1 MANNEIIYAQLIDM
15 SSPSAVFAEIR
26 HLAGL
31 MAGTIDLQRLETVF
45 AKTCDL
51 FAGNYPGYRACNTH
65 YHDLRHTTDV
75 FLSFARLLHGAH
87 EEGVRVSPSEATMAL
102 ISTLLHDTGYIQKDS
117 DRSGTGGKYTLTH
130 VVRSVSF
137 LKEFLPCHGFS
148 AGEISLC
155 EKLVMGTCIRTEITE
170 ESFPTDSSHLL
181 GKMIGT
187 ADLLG
192 QLADR
197 IYLEK
202 LLFLYREFREA
213 NMTGYNSEMDL
224 LTSTISFYA
233 LMEKRLADEL
243 ANVRKYMLTHFRRRW
258 GIDRDLYREA
268 IDRNLDY
275 LRNLLDQHSADY
287 RANLKREGLVQ
298 KLISIE
304 ACERMNGKKPGQAA
318 GKA

>member
-1 MANNEIIYAQLIDM
+1 MANNEIIYAQLVDM
-15 SSPSAVFAEIR
+15 SSPSAVFAEIS
-26 HLAGL
+26 HLSGL
-31 MAGTIDLQRLETVF
+31 MAGIIDLQRLEMVF

-51 FAGNYPGYRACNTH
+51 YTGKYPGYRACNTH

-87 EEGVRVSPSEATMAL
+87 EEGVRLSSHEATMAL
-102 ISTLLHDTGYIQKDS
+102 ISTLLHDTGYIQESS
-117 DRSGTGGKYTLTH
+117 DCSGTGGKYTLTH
-130 VVRSVSF
+130 VARSVSF
-137 LKEFLPCHGFS
+137 LKGFLPRHGFS
-148 AGEISLC
+148 SEEVSLC
-155 EKLVMGTCIRTEITE
+155 ESFVSGTCIRTTIADDD
-170 ESFPTDSSHLL
+170 FPTRSAHLL

-213 NMTGYNSEMDL
+213 NMTGYSNEMDL
-224 LTSTISFYA
+224 LTSTISFYG
-233 LMEKRLADEL
+233 LMKKRLADEL
-243 ANVRKYMLTHFRRRW
+243 SNVRKFMVTHFRTRW

-268 IDRNLDY
+268 IDRNLEY
-275 LRNLLDQHSADY
+275 LQNLLDQHSSDY
-287 RANLKREGLVQ
+287 RDNLKREGLVQ

-304 ACERMNGKKPGQAA
+304 TCERINGQKTTYAP
-318 GKA
+318 

>member
-1 MANNEIIYAQLIDM
+1 MANNGIIYAQLVDM

-26 HLAGL
+26 QLSEL
-31 MAGTIDLQRLETVF
+31 MAGIIDLQRLEMVF

-51 FAGNYPGYRACNTH
+51 YAGNYPGYRACNTH

-87 EEGVRVSPSEATMAL
+87 EDGIRFSAEEATMAL
-102 ISTLLHDTGYIQKDS
+102 ISTLLHDTGYIQKSS

-130 VVRSVSF
+130 VARSVSF
-137 LKEFLPCHGFS
+137 LKAFLPRYGFS
-148 AGEISLC
+148 SEEVSLC
-155 EKLVMGTCIRTEITE
+155 ESFVMGTCIRTEISEKDFSTG
-170 ESFPTDSSHLL
+170 SSHLL

-197 IYLEK
+197 VYLEK

-213 NMTGYNSEMDL
+213 NMTGYGNEMDL
-224 LTSTISFYA
+224 LTSTISFYE
-233 LMEKRLADEL
+233 LMETRLSDEL
-243 ANVRKYMLTHFRRRW
+243 SNVRKFMVSHFRKRW

-275 LRNLLDQHSADY
+275 LQNLLGQHSADY
-287 RANLKREGLVQ
+287 RDNLKREGLVK

-304 ACERMNGKKPGQAA
+304 ACERVNGRKTGRASL
-318 GKA
+318 

>member
-1 MANNEIIYAQLIDM
+1 MANNEIIYAQLVDM
-15 SSPSAVFAEIR
+15 SSPSAVFAEIG

-31 MAGTIDLQRLETVF
+31 MEGTIDLQRLESVF
-45 AKTCDL
+45 VKTRDL
-51 FAGNYPGYRACNTH
+51 YEGRYPGYRACNTH

-75 FLSFARLLHGAH
+75 FLSFARLLHGAY
-87 EEGVRVSPSEATMAL
+87 EEGTRFPPGEATMAL
-102 ISTLLHDTGYIQKDS
+102 VSTLLHDTGYIQKS
-117 DRSGTGGKYTLTH
+117 HDRRGTGGKYTLTH
-130 VVRSVSF
+130 VARSVTF
-137 LKEFLPCHGFS
+137 LKEFLPGHGFS
-148 AGEISLC
+148 DGEVSLC
-155 EKLVMGTCIRTEITE
+155 ASFVMGTCIRTEITDA
-170 ESFPTDSSHLL
+170 SFPTDSSHLL

-213 NMTGYNSEMDL
+213 NMTGYSNEMDL
-224 LTSTISFYA
+224 LTSTISFYD
-233 LMEKRLADEL
+233 LMEQRLSVEL
-243 ANVRKYMLTHFRRRW
+243 SNVGRYMTAHFRTRW

-275 LRNLLDQHSADY
+275 LQNLLNRHGADY
-287 RANLKREGLVQ
+287 RDNLKREGLVQ

-304 ACERMNGKKPGQAA
+304 ACERVNGKKA
-318 GKA
+318 GRAPL